1 MNNLIKK
8 LQHKLKPYAVATFF
22 FILIVVI
29 VPAITIN
36 INIINL

>member
-1 MNNLIKK
+1 MNKLIKK
-8 LQHKLKPYAVATFF
+8 LQHKLKPYAAVTFF